1 MHSTSVGN
9 QTTSSVASSGSR
21 WDRQPS
27 HNLHRSLWRPYPP
40 SAVHKFKR
48 GVQGRVSKH
57 QIIVLPRRKISGVIV
72 DRNRQREISQTW
84 VIVESKHLAF
94 LLRSTQIPTS
104 TRLHLGSQKR
114 VHEPLREADADLRR
128 DGFSVPSGPLSLIT
142 LTCGP
147 GALIQPTGT
156 SSYHLHGRTATPQ
169 DGSAGHLA
177 AHIARGRH
185 HLHGLD
191 HLHCNSSADIRSI
204 SAAGNCRFRLH

>member
-1 MHSTSVGN
+1 MCGRREAASLCRVLSRHGVCRVTVRCVCRVHSTSVGN

-48 GVQGRVSKH
+48 GVQGRLSKH

-72 DRNRQREISQTW
+72 NRPQEREIFKFGRFYSNPSIW
-84 VIVESKHLAF
+84 HF
-94 LLRSTQIPTS
+94 LLESPQILPSTQLQL
-104 TRLHLGSQKR
+104 RSQKR

-128 DGFSVPSGPLSLIT
+128 DGFSVPGGPLSLIT

-156 SSYHLHGRTATPQ
+156 SSYHLHGRTATPK
-169 DGSAGHLA
+169 DGSA
-177 AHIARGRH
+177 
-185 HLHGLD
+185 
-191 HLHCNSSADIRSI
+191 
-204 SAAGNCRFRLH
+204 

>member
-1 MHSTSVGN
+1 MAPLS
-9 QTTSSVASSGSR
+9 
-21 WDRQPS
+21 P
-27 HNLHRSLWRPYPP
+27 
-40 SAVHKFKR
+40 KR
-48 GVQGRVSKH
+48 GSQVQTGRARTRIKTPDNSLAAEKD
-57 QIIVLPRRKISGVIV
+57 LWG
-72 DRNRQREISQTW
+72 DRESQTAKGDFSNLGDSG
-84 VIVESKHLAF
+84 IQASRIFSLK
-94 LLRSTQIPTS
+94 STQIPTS
-104 TRLHLGSQKR
+104 TRLHLRSQKR

-128 DGFSVPSGPLSLIT
+128 DGFSVPGGPLSLIT

-147 GALIQPTGT
+147 GALIQPAGT